1 MVWRDLYVL
10 AHFCPTN
17 PFTMNP
23 IAFIAFLMGINST
36 PVPARSNQADEP
48 KKPETVQPAPDKA
61 HGAPKRGGWDR
72 N

>member
-1 MVWRDLYVL
+1 
-10 AHFCPTN
+10 
-17 PFTMNP
+17 MNP